1 MARPTRGSIFTAG
14 DGTTGIRWPED
25 GKRPQKTGF
34 ATKTDARRWFDENV
48 APRLGRRGPS
58 AELTFEA
65 FCELYL
71 ERHDGSERTVQTQRE
86 RLAPARKQFGSW
98 PLRDLE
104 GAADDVARWR
114 SRLPTDSARF
124 RHTRALRECL
134 AAAVRWRYLQRNPA
148 VDAGRN
154 PEPLADELHPFKRTE
169 VDALAAELG
178 SVYGPLAIFAAE
190 TGLRTNEWAA
200 IERRDIDRTGRRPAV
215 VVQRRVSDGKVTPYP
230 KTGRRRV
237 PLTAR
242 ALAAVEALPPRLDTK
257 LLFPA
262 PMGGYIG
269 LDAWRTREWYPALA
283 AAGIEQRGPYHLR
296 HTFATEA
303 LAAGVS
309 IFQLARVMGASVKTI
324 DKHYGH
330 LAHDAEDAI
339 LGLLDA
345 RALDVVPKDATA
357 SATDE

>member
-14 DGTTGIRWPED
+14 DGSTGIRWPED

-34 ATKTDARRWFDENV
+34 ANKTEARDWFEREV
-48 APRLGRRGPS
+48 KPRLQRGAPS
-58 AELTFEA
+58 PSMTFDA
-65 FCELYL
+65 FCDVYL

-86 RLAPARKQFGSW
+86 RLAPARAKFGAW

-104 GAADDVARWR
+104 GAADDIARWR
-114 SRLPTDSARF
+114 AKQPTDSARY

-148 VDAGRN
+148 VEAGRN
-154 PEPLADELHPFKRTE
+154 PEPRADELLPFTRDE

-178 SVYGPLAIFAAE
+178 PVYGPLAIFAAE

-200 IERRDIDRTGRRPAV
+200 SERRDVDRTGPAV
-215 VVQRRVSDGKVTPYP
+215 VVARRVSDGVMTPYP
-230 KTGRRRV
+230 KTSRRRV
-237 PLTAR
+237 PLTGR
-242 ALAAVEALPPRLDTK
+242 AIAAVDAIPPRLDTK

-262 PMGGYIG
+262 AEGGYIG
-269 LDAWRTREWYPALA
+269 LDNWRTREWYPALE
-283 AAGIEQRGPYHLR
+283 AAGISKRGPYHLR

-309 IFQLARVMGASVKTI
+309 IFQLARLMGASVKTI
-324 DKHYGH
+324 DKTYGH
-330 LAHDAEDAI
+330 LAHDSEAAI
-339 LGLLDA
+339 RGLLDA
-345 RALDVVPKDATA
+345 RSGVVVA
-357 SATDE
+357 SDETD